1 MTPEEKSAL
10 LEQLRM
16 KHGHVYQAAG
26 EDSEYGLIVFRRLS
40 KLEYRQLKADRDDEN
55 LKLLVDEKYSAK
67 VVVYPDAPT
76 FQQLIDEYPLIAAN
90 VLAECFKVSGGG
102 KLEGKA
108 L

>member
-1 MTPEEKSAL
+1 MTPEEKDAL

-16 KHGHVYQAAG
+16 KYGKVYQAADD
-26 EDSEYGLIVFRRLS
+26 DSEYGLIVFRRLS
-40 KLEYRQLKADRDDEN
+40 KLEYRQLKADRDDES
-55 LKLLVDEKYSAK
+55 LRVLVDEKYSAK
-67 VVVYPDAPT
+67 VVVYPEPVR